1 MRVEVERMH
10 RLRPEKKAAAMESLR
25 KGKKKNNLPRMKS
38 SRLKKN
44 FHRPMTLT
52 VMNSSAI
59 HLPAKSKASLHLL
72 LPEEKAA
79 AVESLVPV
87 VVAPEELLEDSP
99 LAVNLEARLRKA
111 VASQALMRNSAFSK
125 LVTL

>member
-1 MRVEVERMH
+1 MH

-59 HLPAKSKASLHLL
+59 HLPAKSQASLHLP
-72 LPEEKAA
+72 LPEEKAV

>member
-72 LPEEKAA
+72 PPEEKAA